1 MSCWVIQLPTSL
13 SHSGPWLCFTVLDI
27 VLLSQVSMY
36 CHLWLHLCIVVSIRD
51 RPFNLKAAGGGLWF
65 FVSFRNVFFRITRE
79 LEYLLILSR
88 KARIFFPKFNI
99 RLYDKN
105 SESVYFVFSSTKI
118 RIFVSATLGIRIFF
132 LEKNI
137 TPPFKLNGRSLNNNI
152 VYFNYHIIFFI
163 LNKQKK

>member
-51 RPFNLKAAGGGLWF
+51 RPFNLKGRGAGYGFL
-65 FVSFRNVFFRITRE
+65 FRSEMLFSDNTRVRIF
-79 LEYLLILSR
+79 ID
-88 KARIFFPKFNI
+88 FFPKFNI

-105 SESVYFVFSSTKI
+105 SES
-118 RIFVSATLGIRIFF
+118 
-132 LEKNI
+132 
-137 TPPFKLNGRSLNNNI
+137 
-152 VYFNYHIIFFI
+152 
-163 LNKQKK
+163 

>member
-51 RPFNLKAAGGGLWF
+51 RPFNLKGAGGGLWF

-79 LEYLLILSR
+79 LEYLLIFFQNSTLGYMI
-88 KARIFFPKFNI
+88 KTLNQIILFFPLPK
-99 RLYDKN
+99 
-105 SESVYFVFSSTKI
+105 SEYLFQQHWESEYFF
-118 RIFVSATLGIRIFF
+118 
-132 LEKNI
+132 
-137 TPPFKLNGRSLNNNI
+137 
-152 VYFNYHIIFFI
+152 
-163 LNKQKK
+163 